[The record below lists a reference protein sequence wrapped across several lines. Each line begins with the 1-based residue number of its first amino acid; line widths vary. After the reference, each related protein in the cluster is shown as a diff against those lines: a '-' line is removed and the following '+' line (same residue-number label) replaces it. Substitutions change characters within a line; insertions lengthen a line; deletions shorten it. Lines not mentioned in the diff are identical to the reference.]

1 MKDKLLMIPGPTI
14 TPPEVAAALAKP
26 PLGHRS
32 KEFAALF
39 SATEK
44 RLRGVF
50 QTENEV
56 LIYTSSGTGAMEAAV
71 VNLLSPGDK
80 AINVSIGVFGDRLA
94 KILKQFGAEVVE
106 LKFAEGTAADPAQV
120 KEAIAANP
128 DAKALYITFNETSTG
143 VVNDLTEIIPAAK
156 AAGLLTIVDAISG
169 LVAMDLP
176 TDKLGIDVVVAG
188 SQKAFGIPPGLA
200 FCTVSDAAWKAYETA
215 KMPKFYW
222 DFGAM
227 RKAQAKGST
236 AWTPSVSLVF
246 GLEAAVQLI
255 AEEGLP
261 ACFARHKRNGDMV
274 RAAMK
279 ALGLNL
285 FADETHASNAVT
297 SIHAPQAFGE
307 DKLRGIINK
316 QFDIVTT
323 GGQGG
328 LKGKIF
334 RIGHLGFCY
343 PRDIMA
349 TIAAFEYALY
359 ELKWDFELGAGI
371 AAAIKTMK
379 GAE

>member
-1 MKDKLLMIPGPTI
+1 MKEKLLMIPGPTI

-32 KEFAALF
+32 KEFAKLF
-39 SATEK
+39 TATEK
-44 RLRGVF
+44 QLRDIF

-71 VNLLSPGDK
+71 VNLLNPGDK
-80 AINVSIGVFGDRLA
+80 AINVSIGVFGDRFA

-106 LKFAEGTAADPAQV
+106 VKFPEGAAADVEVV
-120 KEAIAANP
+120 KAAIAANP
-128 DAKALYITFNETSTG
+128 DAKALYVTFNETSTG
-143 VVNDLTEIIPAAK
+143 VVNDLTEIVPAAK
-156 AAGLLTIVDAISG
+156 AAGLLVVVDAISG

-176 TDKLGIDVVVAG
+176 ADKLGIDVVVAG

-200 FCTVSDAAWKAYETA
+200 FCTVSDAAWKAYEGA

-227 RKAQAKGST
+227 RKAQAEGST

-255 AEEGLP
+255 IDEGLP
-261 ACFARHKRNGDMV
+261 ACFARHQQNADMV

-279 ALGLNL
+279 AVGFEL
-285 FADETHASNAVT
+285 FAAEANASNAIT
-297 SIHAPQAFGE
+297 SIKAPEAFGE
-307 DKLRGIINK
+307 NELRGIVNK
-316 QFDIVTT
+316 KFDIVTT
-323 GGQGG
+323 GGQAG

-359 ELKWDFELGAGI
+359 ELNWDFDLGAGV
-371 AAAIKTMK
+371 AAAIKAMK
-379 GAE
+379 GAD